1 LTNAAGGTHEAGG
14 EVRIDEP
21 GLRLLLE
28 ASIGP
33 MAVHADGRW
42 VEINSAFAQLF
53 GYERS
58 ELVGTP
64 VSDIIAPESIE
75 EVRRHIAE
83 GSEDRYEIVGLPK
96 DGPRIVVEWHAINV
110 VYGGRPARLVASRDI
125 TALRRDEQ
133 RYLDLVEGVEAILWE
148 GDPTSLRFTFVS
160 RRAEDVLGYEVS
172 EWLTPDFWINHLHP
186 DDRERTA
193 QECMEAIRQVKD
205 HELEYRM
212 VAADGEA
219 VWFRDLVR
227 VRPASDGT
235 AAQLRGV
242 MVNVTPQ
249 KEAEERQTRLESQL
263 RQAHKLEAIGRLAGG
278 VAHDFNNILTA
289 IAGNADLLL
298 EDAPPELSED
308 IREIRRSADR
318 ATRLVRQL
326 LTFAR
331 EQRSVPEVM
340 NINDVVLEMDQMIQR
355 LMGNI
360 ELVIDIGP
368 NVPRVMADRG
378 QIEQIILNLV
388 INARDAMP
396 RGGKLTVQTHAVEAD
411 GRWWAAASVTDT
423 GIGMSQE
430 TVERMF
436 DPFFTTKGKG
446 QGTGLGLATVHGI
459 VSQSGGKIAT
469 ESTPGVGTR
478 VQVLFPAVDEQE

>member
-1 LTNAAGGTHEAGG
+1 LTNAACGSHEAGG

-53 GYERS
+53 GYERG
-58 ELVGTP
+58 ELVGKPIT
-64 VSDIIAPESIE
+64 DIIAPESIE
-75 EVRRHIAE
+75 EVRRRVAE

-96 DGPRIVVEWHAINV
+96 EGPRIVVEWHGLNI
-110 VYGGRPARLVASRDI
+110 VYKGRPARLVASRDI

-148 GDPTSLRFTFVS
+148 GDPTTLRFTFVS
-160 RRAEDVLGYEVS
+160 RRAEDVLGYAVS
-172 EWLTPDFWINHLHP
+172 EWLAPDFWINHLHP

-193 QECMEAIRQVKD
+193 KECMEAIRQVKD

-235 AAQLRGV
+235 AAQLRGL

-249 KEAEERQTRLESQL
+249 KEAEERQTRLETQL

-289 IAGNADLLL
+289 IAGNTDLLL
-298 EDAPPELSED
+298 EDAPPELIED
-308 IREIRRSADR
+308 ITEIRRSADR

-331 EQRSVPEVM
+331 EQRSVPEVL
-340 NINDVVLEMDQMIQR
+340 NINDVVLEMDEMVQR
-355 LMGNI
+355 LMGDI

-368 NVPRVMADRG
+368 NLPRVMADRG
-378 QIEQIILNLV
+378 QIEQIIMNLV

-396 RGGKLTVQTHAVEAD
+396 QGGKLTVQTHAVEAD
-411 GRWWAAASVTDT
+411 GRWWAAVSVEDT
-423 GIGMSQE
+423 GIGMAKE

-459 VSQSGGKIAT
+459 VTQSGGKIAT

-478 VQVLFPAVDEQE
+478 VQVLLPVVDERE